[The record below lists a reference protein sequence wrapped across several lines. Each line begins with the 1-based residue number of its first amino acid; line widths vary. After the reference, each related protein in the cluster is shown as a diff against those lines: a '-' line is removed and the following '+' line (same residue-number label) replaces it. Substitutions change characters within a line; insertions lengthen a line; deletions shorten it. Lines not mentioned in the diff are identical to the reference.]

1 MGRPL
6 SRSPQP
12 RSPRLRPDRVPK
24 PRASSRA
31 AKEPKPPPDAEQ
43 AFEIAGRFL
52 GTRPRSRWE
61 VEQRLHRAGA
71 SDDVVATALERLERI
86 GFVDDVAFARW
97 WVEQRDRHAP
107 RGRVALETELRAK
120 HVPPAVIAALRDA
133 SDTERSATDDERAA
147 AALDRHLKGR
157 ALPEDP
163 KALQRLGMFLVRRG
177 FGPGTARRVIREAVA
192 ESTRAESTAGGGR
205 TIADED

>member
-1 MGRPL
+1 VSGTRT
-6 SRSPQP
+6 P
-12 RSPRLRPDRVPK
+12 RRDAAEPR
-24 PRASSRA
+24 
-31 AKEPKPPPDAEQ
+31 PPPDAEQ

-61 VEQRLHRAGA
+61 VEQRLRRSGT
-71 SDDVVATALERLERI
+71 SDDVVAVTLARLERI

-120 HVPPAVIAALRDA
+120 RVPPAVIAELRMP
-133 SDTERSATDDERAA
+133 EGDDPAVAEDDRAD
-147 AALDRHLKGR
+147 AALERHLRGR
-157 ALPEDP
+157 PLPDDR

-177 FGPGTARRVIREAVA
+177 FSPETARAALRRRGA
-192 ESTRAESTAGGGR
+192 SG
-205 TIADED
+205 

>member
-1 MGRPL
+1 
-6 SRSPQP
+6 
-12 RSPRLRPDRVPK
+12 VTK
-24 PRASSRA
+24 PRPSSRA
-31 AKEPKPPPDAEQ
+31 AKEPKPPPNAEQ

-61 VEQRLHRAGA
+61 VEQRLRRAGA
-71 SDDVVATALERLERI
+71 AEDVVAATLERLERI
-86 GFVDDVAFARW
+86 GFVDDLAFSRW

-107 RGRVALETELRAK
+107 RGRFALETELRAK
-120 HVPPAVIAALRDA
+120 RIPPAIIAVLRDA
-133 SDTERSATDDERAA
+133 PDHEQPVTDDERAA

-157 ALPEDP
+157 PVPEDP

-177 FGPGTARRVIREAVA
+177 FEPATARRSIQAAIA

-205 TIADED
+205 SDIDEG